1 MRTETFVDRFPVAA
15 PPDRVYAH
23 LAEPA
28 NSVGLSP
35 LIVAVRDVRRET
47 GPDGRAVVRFVAVER
62 FRIAGPLRY
71 DNILRVTQTAT
82 GPDRQ
87 LVLDVL
93 SPARVTVR
101 FVMDLAPLDD
111 GTEVTVT
118 VTLRMPAPLRAYVL
132 RTARRVQEYR
142 ARELARRMAG

>member
-15 PPDRVYAH
+15 PPDRVFAH
-23 LAEPA
+23 LAEPT

-35 LIVAVRDVRRET
+35 LIVAVRDVRREA
-47 GPDGRAVVRFVAVER
+47 GGAVVRFVAVER

-82 GPDRQ
+82 VPDRQ

-111 GTEVTVT
+111 GGTEVTVT

-142 ARELARRMAG
+142 ARELARRMAA